1 VGTLATISGV
11 AIEPCVSSNNR
22 LYTADMI
29 RGAYERLSQRLKAG
43 PDIPVSF
50 TSHQDR
56 QHGNV
61 RQIAAVL
68 REVSLTPATQIR
80 YRMDTL
86 DTEAGQDVTKLVSG
100 DHPAVNAVSIVG
112 EFLGRVRQVEVDGQQ
127 AETADGLDILGFDIV
142 DMPGVGGA
150 RMDDV
155 QIHGLSGERHAE
167 RRLIFESAG
176 ETAVTQV
183 TEAPTTQPYGAVTYA
198 DPGYQQDKV
207 KRYPLDSKAHV
218 KAAWSYINM
227 PKNAAKYSDEQ
238 VGRIKAKIKSA
249 AKKLGVQ
256 IASES
261 APTASLFEGD
271 AFASYGDANS
281 YSSLIPI
288 DPDQDGDTDFLAC
301 PTCGTIRPVTDPDLN
316 PDIDDDNDM
325 QAGME
330 SAPTPPK
337 ETTVTEAANP
347 TAVDEDQRLAAVIVA
362 ALKQSKQTT
371 ETPAVPAALTESSV
385 ADLVTKTVATAVES
399 MKGELIEAIKGNGGG
414 PQRQGVV
421 PGASAGT
428 ASTTPRLEGDERL
441 RELSKMS
448 TESLRRNGAETIA
461 AKVPTPASWRVV
473 PAGTRITG

>member
-1 VGTLATISGV
+1 MTTLATISGV
-11 AIEPCVSSNNR
+11 AIEPCVSSNKR
-22 LYTADMI
+22 LYTPDMI
-29 RGAYERLSQRLKAG
+29 RGAYERLSARLKAG

-50 TSHQDR
+50 TSHADR
-56 QHGNV
+56 QHGDV

-127 AETADGLDILGFDIV
+127 GETADGLDILGFDIV

-155 QIHGLSGERHAE
+155 QIHGLSGERHSE
-167 RRLIFESAG
+167 RRLIFESVG

-249 AKKLGVQ
+249 AKKFGVT
-256 IASES
+256 ISSES
-261 APTASLFEGD
+261 APVVAGIFEGD

-281 YSSLIPI
+281 YSQLIPI

-316 PDIDDDNDM
+316 PDIDDDNDNGM

-371 ETPAVPAALTESSV
+371 KTPAVPAALTESGV
-385 ADLVTKTVATAVES
+385 AELVTKTVATAVES
-399 MKGELIEAIKGNGGG
+399 MKGELIDAIRGNGGI
-414 PQRQGVV
+414 PRLGVV
-421 PGASAGT
+421 PGAAT
-428 ASTTPRLEGDERL
+428 EQASKTPKTPEERDARLLELAKMPTERL
-441 RELSKMS
+441 R
-448 TESLRRNGAETIA
+448 RAGADVMA
-461 AKVPTPASWRVV
+461 AQIPTPSRWTVL
-473 PAGTRITG
+473 PG